1 MILIS
6 FKCFIKF
13 FFLDRI
19 FKTNQRFTSKFPM
32 TTVTICQY
40 NNDDSFY
47 DDSSKNK
54 VIYNYQRDL
63 IVSMIYEK

>member
-1 MILIS
+1 
-6 FKCFIKF
+6 
-13 FFLDRI
+13 
-19 FKTNQRFTSKFPM
+19 M

-47 DDSSKNK
+47 DDSPKNK
-54 VIYNYQRDL
+54 VIYNYHRDL